1 MARALRLP
9 PFSCSIAL
17 ALLPLVGGW
26 LLWRSA
32 KPQLPGDL
40 RLLLQQASLVQ
51 SLPVDPQRPVPQLWR
66 QRLPAPLATRLWREG
81 SGPWWQFWGVHA
93 DGAPFLVFRPS
104 RPPQGVA
111 NGFQWGPY
119 FVVSADPLSRQSLQG
134 QLQGT
139 HRRLG
144 RLACGA
150 LQGPDPAVYWRSQA
164 LGTITASWA
173 PLLQPFQEGCL
184 RLQGQ
189 RWWGETTAESPLTAQ
204 PAGQAPPLEP
214 FPLPEGA
221 LLQLEGRGLAPL
233 LNSLL
238 ASPGLRPLLQ
248 QRYGLTWAQERAL
261 LNTPFRLALRPNPS
275 KDNPYRASLWLRLQG
290 RSGQSPALDAL
301 LQGVVKGVPK
311 DLRLE
316 QQGSIFRLLNARGQ
330 AQAGWRRLPSGD
342 LMLVLG
348 GSPQAKGSGDRESQR
363 PLQPLAAGIGLR
375 LSAQP
380 RALAENQLLPPSFP
394 LALREAAGFQGVW
407 QPLAGGASAQVS
419 GLLSWDSISAS
430 KPAVGPGASP
440 AAPAP

>member
-9 PFSCSIAL
+9 PFSCSIAV
-17 ALLPLVGGW
+17 ALLPLVGAL

-32 KPQLPGDL
+32 KPPLPGDL

-66 QRLPAPLATRLWREG
+66 QRLPAPLAAKLWREG

-119 FVVSADPLSRQSLQG
+119 FVVSADPLSRQTIQG
-134 QLQGT
+134 QLQGS

-150 LQGPDPAVYWRSQA
+150 LEGPDPAVYWRSQA
-164 LGTITASWA
+164 LGTIAASWA

-184 RLQGQ
+184 RLKGQ
-189 RWWGETTAESPLTAQ
+189 HWWGETTAESPLMAQ
-204 PAGQAPPLEP
+204 PAGQVPTLEP
-214 FPLPEGA
+214 LPLPAGV

-233 LNSLL
+233 LDSLL
-238 ASPGLRPLLQ
+238 ASPGLRPMLQ
-248 QRYGLTWAQERAL
+248 QRYGLNRAQERAL
-261 LNTPFRLALRPNPS
+261 LSTPFRLALRPNLGT
-275 KDNPYRASLWLRLQG
+275 DPYRASLWLRLRG
-290 RSGQSPALDAL
+290 RSGQSPALEAL
-301 LQGVVKGVPK
+301 LQGVAKGLPK
-311 DLRLE
+311 DLRIE
-316 QQGSIFRLLNARGQ
+316 QQGGVFRLLNASGQ
-330 AQAGWRRLPSGD
+330 VQAGWQRLSSGD
-342 LMLVLG
+342 LLLVLG
-348 GSPQAKGSGDRESQR
+348 GSPQVKGPGDWEAQR
-363 PLQPLAAGIGLR
+363 PLQPLAAGLGLR

-380 RALAENQLLPPSFP
+380 RALAENQLLPQSFP
-394 LALREAAGFQGVW
+394 LALRQAAGFQAVW

-440 AAPAP
+440 AAP